1 MRIKTFYGWSEKGLD
16 RKVNEFLEDPVLEI
30 IDIKFPT
37 PVFYFCAMVMYKT
50 TAYSKNPIA

>member
-1 MRIKTFYGWSEKGLD
+1 MDKMA
-16 RKVNEFLEDPVLEI
+16 NEFLEDTTLEI

-50 TAYSKNPIA
+50 TDYSKNPIEY